1 MSLQAIE
8 SLLSGTSLSIGYENH
23 VLAKQLEIQL
33 KAGEFVCLLGPN
45 GAGKSTLM
53 RTMAGMQP
61 PLGGRITLQGQSYQ
75 DIAPR
80 ERAKQVSVVLTE
92 AMPIGMMNARSL
104 VALGRHPYSGWLGG
118 LTQDDR
124 SRIEWA
130 LRAVGAEALAN
141 RQISELSD
149 GERQKVSIA
158 RALAQEAKVMLLDEP
173 TAYLDLPRRVELMII
188 LRDLAHQEAMA
199 LLLSTHDLELAL
211 NYADQI
217 WLLGENGI
225 LHQGTAGELIEAGC
239 FPQAFGD
246 SKVDWDQLL
255 RNYRAHSGHVPE

>member
-1 MSLQAIE
+1 MSKPQETA
-8 SLLSGTSLSIGYENH
+8 LLSGTSLSIGYEGH
-23 VLAKQLEIQL
+23 EVASKLEIQL
-33 KAGEFVCLLGPN
+33 KAGAFICLLGPN

-61 PLGGRITLQGQSYQ
+61 PLAGRITLQGQSYQ
-75 DIAPR
+75 NIAPR

-92 AMPIGMMNARSL
+92 AMPTSMMDARSL

-118 LTQDDR
+118 LSKEDNA
-124 SRIEWA
+124 RIDSA
-130 LRAVGAEALAN
+130 IQAVGAEDLAD

-188 LRDLAHQEAMA
+188 LRELAHKEAMA

-217 WLLGENGI
+217 WLLGEDGA
-225 LHQGTAGELIEAGC
+225 LHQGQATELIEAGC
-239 FPQAFGD
+239 FPKAFGD

-255 RNYRAHSGHVPE
+255 RNYSRA